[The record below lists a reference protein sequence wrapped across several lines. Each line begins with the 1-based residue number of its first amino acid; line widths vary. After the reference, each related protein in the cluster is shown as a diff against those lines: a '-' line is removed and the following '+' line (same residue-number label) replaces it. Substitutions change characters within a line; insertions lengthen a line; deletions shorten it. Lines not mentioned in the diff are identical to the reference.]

1 MLLTLCV
8 RSIRSLMDD
17 PEDPLALRDVPAFAR
32 QSLGLNGL
40 SLSTDLLKGA
50 TRSDLESLR
59 DRADKMACSCLLLE
73 EIEPLAFASSDSDKA
88 QSAIDRAHRVLRAA
102 QILGCN
108 SAAVRLRPES
118 DDQALDR
125 AIENI
130 RHAVDFAE
138 RLEVNLLLAP
148 NHGLTE
154 TPEQVTDLLKRVGGF
169 RIGTLPDFGAAAL
182 TPDPVVYLRRLTPYA
197 SVVIATTRQFDT
209 LELPPEDDSLDL
221 EALLT
226 QETAVP
232 VHTAYELQPMV
243 DAVISVGFD
252 ITLAINY
259 QGEDDPVLATLASR
273 AALEDAVENARQKD

>member
-17 PEDPLALRDVPAFAR
+17 PEDPLALHDVPAFAR
-32 QSLGLNGL
+32 ESLGLNGL

-73 EIEPLAFASSDSDKA
+73 EVEPLAFASADRDKA
-88 QSAIDRAHRVLRAA
+88 HSAIDRAQRVLRAA

-108 SAAVRLRPES
+108 SAAVRLAPES
-118 DDQALDR
+118 DEHALDR

-130 RHAVDFAE
+130 RRAVDFAE
-138 RLEVNLLLAP
+138 HLEVNLLLAP
-148 NHGLTE
+148 HEGLTE
-154 TPEQVTDLLKRVGGF
+154 KPEQVTDLLKRVGGF
-169 RIGTLPDFGAAAL
+169 RIGTLPDFGAAAQ

-197 SVVIATTRQFDT
+197 SVVIATTRQFDS
-209 LELPPEDDSLDL
+209 LEMATEDESLDL
-221 EALLT
+221 ESLLT
-226 QETAVP
+226 QETVVP